1 MARVVQDVRLNKREQ
16 RLRLPVQTKP
26 HWLTINEGEHLGYY
40 RGRRVS
46 KWVARFRLPGASAN
60 YVEHRLGEADDV
72 SDADGELILQPLRL
86 TPGES
91 ADLET
96 FLRTLSDPGA
106 QKWKPAKLAPCQ
118 PASTPAKSTAP

>member
-1 MARVVQDVRLNKREQ
+1 MHDGQIATLRDVVRHYSELNMERL
-16 RLRLPVQTKP
+16 
-26 HWLTINEGEHLGYY
+26 H
-40 RGRRVS
+40 
-46 KWVARFRLPGASAN
+46 
-60 YVEHRLGEADDV
+60 
-72 SDADGELILQPLRL
+72 ADGESILQPLRL

-106 QKWKPAKLAPCQ
+106 QKWKPANLAPCQ